1 MTFFGFLMAQ
11 RRSVSKKEVGTDTWS
26 GEDLAEVS
34 RRRAGPQRT
43 RSREQS
49 AAEALKSDT
58 DVEIDDK
65 DKASDHNQ
73 SILRDLAPSTTP
85 PANSGASRAMLSR
98 FGAGLLC
105 LAAVVSL
112 LQSAGFVRQ
121 DAALP
126 LQGVSGGAIPQ
137 EASLRR
143 RSNGELE
150 RRASATNWCFKWAQM
165 CTYRTP

>member
-1 MTFFGFLMAQ
+1 MAQ
-11 RRSVSKKEVGTDTWS
+11 RRSVSKKEVGIDS
-26 GEDLAEVS
+26 RSEEDLAEVS
-34 RRRAGPQRT
+34 RRRAGSQRT

-58 DVEIDDK
+58 DVETDVRDK
-65 DKASDHNQ
+65 TSDHNQ
-73 SILRDLAPSTTP
+73 SISRDQAPSTTP
-85 PANSGASRAMLSR
+85 PANSGASRAMLYR

-137 EASLRR
+137 EASSRR
-143 RSNGELE
+143 RSNAELE